1 MPLFQPDNLDARVL
15 SQFSLSG
22 KTALV
27 TGGSRGIG
35 RQIVTGLAEAGA
47 DVAFIYR
54 TATDATQTA
63 SEVAKATGVRV
74 QAYQSDVTNKDEITR
89 TIEQIAAT
97 FGKGQLD
104 IVIANAGVC
113 QNVPSLEYDED
124 TWKYMNSVNYDG
136 VMWTALA
143 AGRLFK
149 KQGRGKFII
158 TASVSATLV
167 NVPQTQAAYNASKA
181 GVVQLAKSLAVEW
194 VDFARVNCVSP
205 GYIMTEMLT
214 RQPKELLDIWVEMI
228 PGRRTCAPQE
238 LKGACVSKVMTSRID
253 LHNELKRKATA
264 ADGNSCPAKLHRG
277 SAICHV
283 DPEAATL
290 TLTDGRKFSGDVIIA
305 ADGIH
310 SKTRDVVTGDKTE
323 LVSTGKSCYRC
334 ITPISDIRQ
343 DPVTAEFVES
353 PGTVIEI
360 LGEDRSIIFYPC
372 SDNKSLYT
380 GAFVPTTEVGVTRE
394 DMGQGGAM

>member
-1 MPLFQPDNLDARVL
+1 ML

-47 DVAFIYR
+47 DIAFIYR

-149 KQGRGKFII
+149 KQGRGNFII

-205 GYIMTEMLT
+205 GYIMTESKS
-214 RQPKELLDIWVEMI
+214 RVPPDILILCPSCPNGFSVDETAEGASGYL
-228 PGRRTCAPQE
+228 GRDDP
-238 LKGACVSKVMTSRID
+238 
-253 LHNELKRKATA
+253 RKAYLRTP
-264 ADGNSCPAKLHRG
+264 GIKGCKSKFNLCG
-277 SAICHV
+277 
-283 DPEAATL
+283 L
-290 TLTDGRKFSGDVIIA
+290 T
-305 ADGIH
+305 
-310 SKTRDVVTGDKTE
+310 VTH
-323 LVSTGKSCYRC
+323 
-334 ITPISDIRQ
+334 
-343 DPVTAEFVES
+343 VES
-353 PGTVIEI
+353 SFTF
-360 LGEDRSIIFYPC
+360 S
-372 SDNKSLYT
+372 
-380 GAFVPTTEVGVTRE
+380 
-394 DMGQGGAM
+394 